1 MEFDLRNMKKIKSF
15 EVDHDKLEKGMYI
28 SRIDSGI
35 VTYDLRMVK
44 PNNPPY
50 LENAALHTFEH
61 IFASYLRSS
70 KYSDNIIYVGPMG
83 CRTGFY
89 LLTYN
94 LSHENALSLVKEA
107 MNYISSFKSDIP
119 GASRKECG
127 NYKEHDLPKAREY
140 AADMVKVLEKWQVE
154 NFEYNK

>member
-1 MEFDLRNMKKIKSF
+1 MEFDVRNMKKIKSF

-28 SRIDSGI
+28 SRIDLGI

-44 PNNPPY
+44 PNTPPY

-61 IFASYLRSS
+61 LLASYLRSS
-70 KYSDNIIYVGPMG
+70 KYSSNIIYVGPMG

-89 LLTYN
+89 LLTYD
-94 LSHENALSLVKEA
+94 LPHENALSLVKEA
-107 MNYISSFKSDIP
+107 MNYISSFKDDIP

-154 NFEYNK
+154 NLEYNK